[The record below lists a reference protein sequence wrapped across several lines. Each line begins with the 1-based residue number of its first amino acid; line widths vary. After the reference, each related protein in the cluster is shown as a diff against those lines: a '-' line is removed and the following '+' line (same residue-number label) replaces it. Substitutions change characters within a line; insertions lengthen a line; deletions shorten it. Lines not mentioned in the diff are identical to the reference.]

1 MTALTAKEKAMNAFN
16 AAVKD
21 RDILAADIAARGAA
35 GETIPL
41 NDFLLLEEAQRA
53 VAVTFFAAATAN

>member
-1 MTALTAKEKAMNAFN
+1 MDAFT

-21 RDILAADIAARGAA
+21 RDILAADIASREAA

-41 NDFLLLEEAQRA
+41 NDFLILEDAQRA
-53 VAVTFFAAATAN
+53 VTTTFFAAATSKN